1 MKRKKIKLR
10 GFVMVEIVMA
20 MGLVMLLLVCY
31 WASVKGL
38 DKMDKAFSND
48 ARSLQA
54 VSNTVERLA
63 RKSSYGNAE
72 IKKVFLDEFN
82 KGGFT
87 ADPKITPLVKTE
99 ADGSKLALLR
109 ANGKAIIEVKIKCR
123 K

>member
-1 MKRKKIKLR
+1 
-10 GFVMVEIVMA
+10 MVEIVMA

-48 ARSLQA
+48 ARSLQT
-54 VSNTVERLA
+54 VSNTVERLS

-87 ADPKITPLVKTE
+87 ADPEITPLVKAE
-99 ADGSKLALLR
+99 SDGSKLALLR
-109 ANGKAIIEVKIKCR
+109 ANGKAIIEVEIKCR